1 LWINFINDL
10 ATIIQIQKKVSALK
24 KRKTLELILFEEV
37 KRFSGLLI
45 DIQQERLSKGQDT
58 EGKILGRYTIAT
70 EGYALFGDPKPIQ
83 PKKAGQPYNLEWTGE
98 FFESMFLQVFQTKAT
113 FRSRGK
119 GWLSLNKQFD
129 DLMGLDEDGKESAL
143 SEFLFNAFVK
153 RVRRRMELKWT

>member
-1 LWINFINDL
+1 L